1 MKLSSKTR
9 YGLRACHF
17 LASGYPKSLSATNIE
32 ETLNVSAKYVEQI
45 MRSLSVAGLVKA
57 TRGVSG
63 GYYLAKDPSEITV
76 GDIVRALEPIELVE
90 CLSKD
95 ATCKCCPSSQVW
107 RKLYDGIN
115 EVLDG
120 MTLKEMTEGKV

>member
-9 YGLRACHF
+9 YGLRACHL
-17 LASGYPKSLSATNIE
+17 LASSYPKSLSATSIE

-45 MRSLSVAGLVKA
+45 MRSLTLAGLVKA
-57 TRGVSG
+57 TRGASG
-63 GYYLAKDPSEITV
+63 GYFLAKDPGVITV
-76 GDIVRALEPIELVE
+76 GDIVRALETIELVE

-95 ATCKCCPSSQVW
+95 ATCKCCPSSKVW
-107 RKLYDGIN
+107 KKLYDGIN
-115 EVLDG
+115 QVLDG